1 MKMAIEVHNEEEM
14 QKLGRDLASV
24 LAEDDVVYLLGELGA
39 GKTTLVRGVARG
51 LGYPG
56 RVTSPTF
63 TLMNIYATDPLI
75 YHFDFYRLENSDM
88 EDLGLDDYLEC
99 GGISLLE
106 WPQVGQEL
114 LPQEALWLEIEL
126 IDNDYERSR
135 MVSISAQ
142 GSKYQDKLER
152 LRQIVNTGYR

>member
-135 MVSISAQ
+135 MVNISAQ

-152 LRQIVNTGYR
+152 LRQIVNTGDR